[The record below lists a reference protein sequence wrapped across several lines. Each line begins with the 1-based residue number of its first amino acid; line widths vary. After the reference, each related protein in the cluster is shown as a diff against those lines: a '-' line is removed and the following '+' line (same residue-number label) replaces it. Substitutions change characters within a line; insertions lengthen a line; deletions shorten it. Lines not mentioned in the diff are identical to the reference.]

1 MVVIGLAGAAGSRAA
16 ADSIQGLPFTRFYS
30 YEEIGN
36 VSRGAQLGF
45 DALGRVTVMRS
56 GSYSVLN
63 DTTWV
68 DLAAKVDGPTM
79 QRIFTAA
86 DGQAYYGSFGSFGLV
101 DTTPLG
107 LLRPRSLLPA
117 SCPKWVKSAN
127 FYDAIVTATGVYFG
141 SFAGVVHWTRATGKL
156 TYFEIAEVSRIFSA
170 GGEVFA
176 ATHTGRILRFDLAA
190 GTLHRLGTDTVP
202 VRQFVDQ
209 VAPLRDGVTL
219 LAMVDGHFLLFD
231 GRQFTPWSGPLGEHP
246 IGRVTALHR
255 LPDGSIAVAI
265 NGRGLYVVSAEGQIL
280 SSYLTPEYHLI
291 TDLASREPGVL
302 WIATEGGIEKVLYES
317 PLTSFGQRLGLPI
330 SWPQI
335 VRWQDR
341 YVVASGGRL
350 YETIPPATA
359 DATPLVAN
367 NRFRLMA
374 DQPAAEVWGLAAGGE
389 HLLIGNAM
397 GVLARTPDNRFVP
410 VLPDINVA
418 RLVMVND
425 ALCYVIGQ
433 GEIAAL
439 RREGD
444 RWTEA
449 APRVPGLGYP
459 AIVHASRES
468 AWIELGANRA
478 ARVHLREGKLV
489 VTVFE
494 NFPWPQSKWINIGI
508 VGDTVVL
515 SGMPNGRLFFDEK
528 TEQLVDEPRLRKLFD
543 QAPQPI
549 TRLRQ
554 DGSGTIW
561 ATHDQGLL
569 MVRAEGDG
577 WAISPVTYGKISD
590 RFPTLQLLPGDDVW
604 LTTGQSL
611 YHLDRHFGLSNPP
624 RFKPTL
630 VSVVNGRNNREL
642 LNGRN
647 AGVTLPP
654 LAYAENSLI
663 LRFFAGTYASRQP
676 PAYDFRLHRGATSWE
691 VVGNGSV
698 LTLTDLREGA
708 YRLEVRVTDSREPVG
723 ETLFLPFEIAPPWY
737 RTWYA
742 LALYAL
748 GAGAAVFG
756 LMRWSVHHTRSQNV
770 ALEKLVTERTNEL
783 RAAMKQLNDETR
795 TSATLAERDRLAGEI
810 HDSLQQGLSGLML
823 HLDATLKLSDLP
835 ADVRSRLSVARNMVS
850 FTRHE
855 VQHAV
860 WDMET
865 PLLADT
871 ELGEALRKITSLI
884 APGMAR
890 VEISTSGG
898 PVELSPSTKHHLLR
912 IGQEAITNAVRHAAA
927 TTIAIHLSYEPHAVS
942 LSVSDDGNGFV
953 PGEVLTK
960 GLGHFGLRGLRGRA
974 AKIGGELTIESA
986 PGRGTTVCVVVPA
999 ATPAQVHGR

>member
-1 MVVIGLAGAAGSRAA
+1 MVAGLVLSGVAS
-16 ADSIQGLPFTRFYS
+16 DNIQGLPFTRFYS

-68 DLAAKVDGPTM
+68 DIAEKVDGPTM
-79 QRIFTAA
+79 QRVFTGP

-101 DTTPLG
+101 DTNARG

-117 SCPKWVKSAN
+117 DYPKWVKSAN
-127 FYDAIVTATGVYFG
+127 FYEAIVTNTGVYFA
-141 SFAGVVHWTRATGKL
+141 SFGGVVHWTRATGKL
-156 TYFEIAEVSRIFSA
+156 AYFEIAEVSRIFSA
-170 GGEVFA
+170 GGDVFA
-176 ATHTGRILRFDLAA
+176 ATHTGGILRLDLAHHS
-190 GTLHRLGTDTVP
+190 LHRVGDPTP
-202 VRQFVDQ
+202 VQQFVDQ
-209 VAPLRDGVTL
+209 VTPLREGVALIAT
-219 LAMVDGHFLLFD
+219 VDGRFVLFD
-231 GRQFTPWSGPLGEHP
+231 GQRFTPWSGPLAEHP
-246 IGRVTALHR
+246 TGRVTALHR
-255 LPDGSIAVAI
+255 LPEGSVAVAI
-265 NGRGLYVVSAEGQIL
+265 NGRGLYIVAADGRII
-280 SSYLTPEYHLI
+280 SSYNTPEYHLI
-291 TDLASREPGVL
+291 TDLAARESGVL

-335 VRWQDR
+335 VRWKDR

-350 YETIPPATA
+350 YETVTAAHADPSQPIAT
-359 DATPLVAN
+359 
-367 NRFRLMA
+367 NRFQLMPN
-374 DQPAAEVWGLAAGGE
+374 QPSPEVWGLAARGD
-389 HLLIGNAM
+389 HLLIGNAL
-397 GVLARTPDNRFVP
+397 GVLARGPDDRFVP
-410 VLPDINVA
+410 VLTDINVA

-433 GEIAAL
+433 GEIAVL
-439 RREGD
+439 RRDEG

-449 APRVPGLGYP
+449 APRVAGLGYP

-478 ARVHLREGKLV
+478 ARVHLRDGRLE
-489 VTVFE
+489 TYVFE
-494 NFPWPQSKWINIGI
+494 NYPWTEPKWINIGI

-515 SGMPNGRLFFDEK
+515 SGMPNGRLYFDEK
-528 TEQLVDEPRLRKLFD
+528 AEKLVDEPRLRKLFD

-549 TRLRQ
+549 TRVRE
-554 DGSGTIW
+554 DENGTIW

-569 MVRAEGDG
+569 MIQPEGD
-577 WAISPVTYGKISD
+577 AFHISPVTYGKISD
-590 RFPTLQLLPGDDVW
+590 RFPTLQLLPGGDVW

-611 YHLDRHFGLSNPP
+611 YHLDRNVSLSNPP

-630 VSVVNGRNNREL
+630 VSVVNGRTNREL
-642 LNGRN
+642 LTPQSADR
-647 AGVTLPP
+647 ALPT

-676 PAYDFRLHRGATSWE
+676 PAYDFRLHRGGTSWE

-708 YRLEVRVTDSREPVG
+708 YRLEVRVTDSREPIG

-742 LALYAL
+742 YALYAL

-756 LMRWSVHHTRSQNV
+756 LMRWSVHHARSRNV
-770 ALEKLVTERTNEL
+770 ALEKLVAERTNEL
-783 RAAMKQLNDETR
+783 RFAMQQLNEETR

-823 HLDATLKLSDLP
+823 HLDATLKLPDLP
-835 ADVRSRLSVARNMVS
+835 ADVRSRLSIARNMVS

-871 ELGEALRKITSLI
+871 ELGDALRKIASLI
-884 APGMAR
+884 DPGAAR
-890 VEISTSGG
+890 VQITVSGRL
-898 PVELSPSTKHHLLR
+898 VELSPSTKHHLMR

-927 TTIAIHLSYEPHAVS
+927 TTIAVHLAYESHAVS

-986 PGRGTTVCVVVPA
+986 PGRGTTVCIVVPLTA
-999 ATPAQVHGR
+999 PAYVHGR